1 MGKEVVEIA
10 EKVQDIV
17 PRELSLSRAKWM
29 PNEIKKVL
37 PKEVDVQI
45 PFASPIS
52 AGVPNV
58 KRAKDD
64 YKNGLRKGSGYDPY
78 EGFIMPEMPAFNFPD
93 FGSLGFTLPGI
104 SQSRP
109 SDTGMLDAIGVRAKK
124 SRGTSS
130 LSNQFNLSASAMG
143 SLKEGARKAGLNLPV

>member
-1 MGKEVVEIA
+1 MGKEVLEIT
-10 EKVQDIV
+10 EKVQSIV
-17 PRELSLSRAKWM
+17 PRELSLSRAKWV
-29 PNEIKKVL
+29 PNEIQRKL
-37 PKEVDVQI
+37 PKELDLMV
-45 PFASPIS
+45 PTAGPMT
-52 AGVPNV
+52 AGVANV

-64 YKNGLRKGSGYDPY
+64 ARNARRNSSYNPY
-78 EGFIMPEMPAFNFPD
+78 EGFIMPEMPEFNFPD
-93 FGSLGFTLPGI
+93 FGSLGFTLPDI

-124 SRGTSS
+124 SKGTSS